1 MILQVHYSGAGVGG
15 LLRGAGSGQC
25 TASAIPRRLPADS
38 VGAPGA
44 SGSPGPARSCSHLES
59 CQPAAQPL
67 PAAVFTA
74 RGWRTHRGRIQA
86 YAGSL
91 QHIYFI
97 LWSTLVHLSLFN
109 GKGRL
114 FLVFCFLL
122 SQYFSIRSDR
132 SFLSSSEIVI
142 PVFCLLNSIF
152 NVVYLSWSIWS
163 FSVLL
168 FNVPLWFVA
177 L

>member
-25 TASAIPRRLPADS
+25 TASAVPRRLPADA

-44 SGSPGPARSCSHLES
+44 PGSPGPARSCSRLES
-59 CQPAAQPL
+59 RQPAAQPL

-74 RGWRTHRGRIQA
+74 RGWRTHGGRILA
-86 YAGSL
+86 HAASL
-91 QHIYFI
+91 QHIYLI
-97 LWSTLVHLSLFN
+97 LWSTLVYLSLFN
-109 GKGRL
+109 GKGPF

-122 SQYFSIRSDR
+122 SQYSLSIRSDR

-142 PVFCLLNSIF
+142 PVFVCLT
-152 NVVYLSWSIWS
+152 
-163 FSVLL
+163 
-168 FNVPLWFVA
+168 WF
-177 L
+177 LM